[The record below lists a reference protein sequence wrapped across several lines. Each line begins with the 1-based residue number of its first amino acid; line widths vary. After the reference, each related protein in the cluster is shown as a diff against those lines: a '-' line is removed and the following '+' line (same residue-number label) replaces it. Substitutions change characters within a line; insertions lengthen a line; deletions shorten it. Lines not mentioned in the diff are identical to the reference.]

1 MEAMRAH
8 FEREAGL
15 DSPWTSYNAS
25 LGRPL
30 LNSEKFLSPKKSAPP
45 EVPDEPRHSKLDPSE
60 SPDPTPSLPGVMP
73 RR

>member
-15 DSPWTSYNAS
+15 DSPWTSYNSS

-30 LNSEKFLSPKKSAPP
+30 LNTEKFLAPKRVSAPEEP
-45 EVPDEPRHSKLDPSE
+45 AASRDGELDTDEASDRTPTLPGIEPR
-60 SPDPTPSLPGVMP
+60 
-73 RR
+73 R